1 MNISRL
7 ICAITATWGPARG
20 KRDGVI
26 RHISKRENGNWMKKI
41 ALLLDISIWHLV
53 KLGKLGVNMNFR

>member
-7 ICAITATWGPARG
+7 ICAITASWGPARG

-26 RHISKRENGNWMKKI
+26 RHISKRENGNWMKNI
-41 ALLLDISIWHLV
+41 TLFRDTV
-53 KLGKLGVNMNFR
+53 KPV